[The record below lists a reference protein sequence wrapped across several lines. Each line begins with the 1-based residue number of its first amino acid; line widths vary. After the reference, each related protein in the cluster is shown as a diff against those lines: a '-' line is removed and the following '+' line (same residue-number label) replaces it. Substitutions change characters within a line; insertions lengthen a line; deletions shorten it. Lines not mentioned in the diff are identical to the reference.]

1 MILFETLSQPYII
14 LFVIMSGF
22 LSGLFFDIS
31 YIISFLC
38 NDNKIVRNI
47 LEFISVVCAFVV
59 LFIVNQIF
67 LYGQFRLYVLT
78 FFVLSLA
85 VEQFTLGKLIAKTR
99 NWCYHIFGKFSQRM
113 LKICKRKRNSKQQ

>member
-67 LYGQFRLYVLT
+67 LYGQFRLYVVT

-85 VEQFTLGKLIAKTR
+85 LEQFTLGKLIAKTR
-99 NWCYHIFGKFSQRM
+99 NWCYDIFRKFSQRM
-113 LKICKRKRNSKQQ
+113 IKLCKRKRN

>member
-14 LFVIMSGF
+14 LVVIMSGF

-38 NDNKIVRNI
+38 NDNKIVKNI
-47 LEFISVVCAFVV
+47 LEFISVVCVFV
-59 LFIVNQIF
+59 
-67 LYGQFRLYVLT
+67 
-78 FFVLSLA
+78 
-85 VEQFTLGKLIAKTR
+85 FTLGKLIAKTR
-99 NWCYHIFGKFSQRM
+99 NWCYHIFRKFSQRM

>member
-85 VEQFTLGKLIAKTR
+85 LEQFTLGKLIAKTR
-99 NWCYHIFGKFSQRM
+99 NLCYHIFRKFSQRIIK
-113 LKICKRKRNSKQQ
+113 LCKRKRNSKQQ